1 LTAVADAA
9 LFLHLVGSLLFVA
22 GIIVAGVAHRAARRR
37 HRASE
42 VALLLGVARTG
53 ALLVAAGAVLVLA
66 FGLWLVDLRGHSLG
80 EAWIAGALTLFA
92 LALVLGALGGRR
104 PRLARL
110 RAGRLARDDDSV
122 DHELRR
128 LLDDRASA
136 AANYAAVL
144 VVLAILALMIW
155 QPS

>member
-9 LFLHLVGSLLFVA
+9 LFAHLVGAFLFVA
-22 GIIVAGVAHRAARRR
+22 GIIVAGSAHGAAKRR

-42 VALLLGVARTG
+42 AAVLLAVARTG
-53 ALLVAAGAVLVLA
+53 VLLVAIGAVLVLT

-80 EAWIAGALTLFA
+80 EAWIVSALTVLV

-104 PRLARL
+104 PRQARLLASQLARN
-110 RAGRLARDDDSV
+110 DDAVS
-122 DHELRR
+122 HELRR
-128 LLDDRASA
+128 LLEDRASA
-136 AANYAAVL
+136 LANYAAV
-144 VVLAILALMIW
+144 VAVIAILALMVW

>member
-1 LTAVADAA
+1 VADAA
-9 LFLHLVGSLLFVA
+9 LFLHLLGTLLFVA
-22 GIIVAGVAHRAARRR
+22 GTTVAGIAHGTARRR
-37 HRASE
+37 HRATE
-42 VALLLGVARTG
+42 VALILGVTRTG
-53 ALLVAAGAVLVLA
+53 VLLVAVGAVLVLA

-80 EAWIAGALTLFA
+80 EAWIAGALTLLA

-104 PRLARL
+104 PRQARL

-136 AANYAAVL
+136 AANYVAVL
-144 VVLAILALMIW
+144 VVLAILALMVW
-155 QPS
+155 QPG

>member
-1 LTAVADAA
+1 VTNAA
-9 LFLHLVGSLLFVA
+9 LFLHLVGALLFVA
-22 GIIVAGVAHRAARRR
+22 GITVAGIAYTAARRR

-42 VALLLGVARTG
+42 VALLLGLARTG

-66 FGLWLVDLRGHSLG
+66 FGLWLVVLRGHNLG
-80 EAWIAGALTLFA
+80 ETRIAGALTLFALA

-104 PRLARL
+104 PRQARL
-110 RAGRLARDDDSV
+110 LAATLARDDDAV
-122 DHELRR
+122 DHDLRP
-128 LLDDRASA
+128 LLEHRASA

-144 VVLAILALMIW
+144 AVVAILALMVW